1 MKAAASR
8 RTPKIVRLKGGGVA
22 GSGCDQVLD
31 FGEWGDV
38 AAGADS
44 GAVEGGGGA
53 GEF

>member
-1 MKAAASR
+1 ML
-8 RTPKIVRLKGGGVA
+8 RLKGGGVA
-22 GSGCDQVLD
+22 RAGGDQVLD